1 MITVLTA
8 KVIQDGDDQIIVFPE
23 GFRFDCE
30 EVLIEKVG
38 NALILRPV
46 SR

>member
-1 MITVLTA
+1 MLTA
-8 KVIQDGDDQIIVFPE
+8 KVVQEADDQIIVFPE
-23 GFRFDCE
+23 GFRFDCD

-46 SR
+46 ST

>member
-1 MITVLTA
+1 MTMLTA
-8 KVIQDGDDQIIVFPE
+8 KVVQDGDDQIIVLPD

-46 SR
+46 NS

>member
-1 MITVLTA
+1 MLTA
-8 KVIQDGDDQIIVFPE
+8 KVVQDGDDQIIVFPE

-38 NALILRPV
+38 NVYLLRP
-46 SR
+46 SETNRP